1 MKKKIIIT
9 IAREHGSGGLK
20 VGKRL
25 AEELGINCYDSE
37 MFQLVSDSKNLRDNH
52 VAHDDRIKG
61 TSLFNVAQDQYKSH
75 EGEEFPVESD
85 DFLSMRDLFEYQSEI
100 IRALADKE
108 SCVIVGRCSNYILKD
123 RDDVVSVFIH
133 APIEY
138 RARRISY
145 VHDMPEKELIAYINS
160 KDRHR
165 ADYYKYY
172 TGHDWKNARYY
183 DISLSTEK
191 YGISGC
197 AEEIKKFINCR
208 YGDVI

>member
-1 MKKKIIIT
+1 MEKKIVIT

-37 MFQLVSDSKNLRDNH
+37 MFQLVSDSSNLRDNH

-61 TSLFNVAQDQYKSH
+61 TSLFSVAKSKYAGH
-75 EGEEFPVESD
+75 EGEELPKESD
-85 DFLSMRDLFEYQSEI
+85 DFLSMKDLFEYQSEI
-100 IRALADKE
+100 IRALAEKE

-123 RDDVVSVFIH
+123 NPNVLSVFIH
-133 APIEY
+133 ASIEY

-145 VHDMPEKELIAYINS
+145 VHDMPEKELISYINS
-160 KDRHR
+160 RDRHR

-183 DISLSTEK
+183 DLSLSTERF
-191 YGISGC
+191 GISGC
-197 AEEIKKFINCR
+197 VEEIRKFLKMR
-208 YGDVI
+208 YEV